1 MLLAQAAHHGAAV
14 AGIEADL
21 EAGVFF
27 HQAGERLGELLLVRR
42 LARHQR
48 EAEHR
53 LRPGRG
59 GEVVVVLVVRVVQH
73 RVAGQFVD
81 ARHRAKVAGHRER
94 GLDRVLALH
103 AQQVGDLEGLAAV
116 ADVELRVGR
125 DLALMHA
132 EQAELAAVGVV
143 GDLED
148 VGDDVA
154 LGVEHDLD
162 GRRRSALAL
171 EEGGHVG
178 LGGVGGELAE
188 DVEQLAHAGAATRGD
203 EAHRHQVA
211 FAQGLLE
218 GGVELLG
225 VERLALL
232 EVLRHQRLVEFDDLV
247 DDRVVRRRG
256 AGEGGGGGV
265 VGGEE
270 AVDDA
275 AAVGRRQVDRQ
286 ALAAEGG
293 GDGVHQRAE
302 VGARGVDLVDHDH
315 AALALRG
322 VHHAPGAALDAGRGV
337 DHHRGGVGR
346 GQRHQ
351 GATAQ
356 VGQARG
362 VEQVDP
368 VAGPLQVDQRRVQR
382 VAHRLFL
389 RVEVGDRVAALHAAG
404 CADLAGGGEQGLDQ
418 GGLAAAGVAEEG
430 QVADVVNRAGGH
442 RVPLSCD

>member
-1 MLLAQAAHHGAAV
+1 
-14 AGIEADL
+14 
-21 EAGVFF
+21 
-27 HQAGERLGELLLVRR
+27 
-42 LARHQR
+42 
-48 EAEHR
+48 
-53 LRPGRG
+53 
-59 GEVVVVLVVRVVQH
+59 VQH
-73 RVAGQFVD
+73 RVAGQLVD
-81 ARHRAKVAGHRER
+81 ARHRAQVAGHREL

-125 DLALMHA
+125 DLALMHP

-148 VGDDVA
+148 MGDDVA
-154 LGVEHDLD
+154 LGIERDLD
-162 GRRRSALAL
+162 RLRRRALAL

-178 LGGVGGELAE
+178 FGGVGGELAE
-188 DVEQLAHAGAATRGD
+188 DVEQLAHAGAAARGD

-211 FAQGLLE
+211 LAQGLLE

-232 EVLRHQRLVEFDDLV
+232 EVLRHQRLVELDDLV
-247 DDRVVRRRG
+247 DDRVVGGRG
-256 AGEGGGGGV
+256 AGEGGGGAAV
-265 VGGEE
+265 RREE

-275 AAVGRRQVDRQ
+275 AAVGCGQVDRQ

-322 VHHAPGAALDAGRGV
+322 VHHAPGAALDACRGV

-346 GQRHQ
+346 G
-351 GATAQ
+351 
-356 VGQARG
+356 
-362 VEQVDP
+362 
-368 VAGPLQVDQRRVQR
+368 
-382 VAHRLFL
+382 
-389 RVEVGDRVAALHAAG
+389 
-404 CADLAGGGEQGLDQ
+404 
-418 GGLAAAGVAEEG
+418 
-430 QVADVVNRAGGH
+430 
-442 RVPLSCD
+442 